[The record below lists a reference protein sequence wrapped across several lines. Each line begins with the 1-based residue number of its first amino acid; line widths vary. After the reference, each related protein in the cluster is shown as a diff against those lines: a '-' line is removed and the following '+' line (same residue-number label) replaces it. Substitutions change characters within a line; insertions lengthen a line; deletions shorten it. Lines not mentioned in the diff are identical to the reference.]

1 MKKMEIKIG
10 KHTTMQLVE
19 RVLKEKKK
27 LEDKGY
33 TVILDKNYTVLD
45 IDEKNHVFLMY
56 NQRVRHK
63 VIVGITPNNTLYE
76 KSVGKFCYS
85 IKEALKG

>member
-1 MKKMEIKIG
+1 MKIKIG
-10 KHTTMQLVE
+10 KYTTMQLVE

-33 TVILDKNYTVLD
+33 TVILDKNCTVLD

-56 NQRVRHK
+56 NQRIRHN
-63 VIVGITPNNTLYE
+63 VIVGITSDNTLYE
-76 KSVGKFCYS
+76 KPVSKFCYN